1 MVSMALGGMTEN
13 RRLEMANYTEQT
25 VLSAS
30 RFVNTASRYY
40 DSRVVYYTENKLLTF
55 NLYKKTEIPLSSND
69 KYLVVSSGQEYRP
82 DLISK
87 MAYGAVDFWWRIME
101 ANGIKDVFDIK
112 IGLNLRIPQPGLK

>member
-1 MVSMALGGMTEN
+1 MTEN

>member
-1 MVSMALGGMTEN
+1 MAKN
-13 RRLEMANYTEQT
+13 RRLNMANYTEQT

-40 DSRVVYYTENKLLTF
+40 DSRIVYYTENKLLTF

-69 KYLVVSSGQEYRP
+69 KYLVVSAGQEYRP

-101 ANGIKDVFDIK
+101 ANGLKDIYEFK
-112 IGLNLRIPQPGLK
+112 KGLNIRIPNVSF